1 MSGGTTI
8 VDRLNKLSGKDA
20 TTIAKALE
28 NVEETGIG
36 GGGSMM
42 LVKQTEIN
50 ESRIIFDHT
59 WQQIDEALKSG
70 TIVGILF
77 TQTTGD
83 PPFKSTVITILMLVT
98 NTLHYIDGKVT
109 PPVEHLMVSGSFIPP
124 DSHNVAVMNFL
135 ADSTDDYIYQSVGSE
150 ETH

>member
-42 LVKQTEIN
+42 LVKQTERN

-77 TQTTGD
+77 TQITGG
-83 PPFKSTVITILMLVT
+83 TAITILMLVT
-98 NTLHYIDGKVT
+98 STLHSTGNPHIDDKVT

-124 DSHNVAVMNFL
+124 DSDNVAVVNLL
-135 ADSTDDYIYQSVGSE
+135 ADSTDDYIYQSVE
-150 ETH
+150 P